1 MSRRNLLFDID
12 SHIELRC
19 WKPGL
24 SKFEQE
30 NCKCTLTDQGYR
42 IHRPGALTIS
52 ADGYTMFGGM
62 VLHPFDINPN
72 ILEEG
77 HSYVIMFD
85 VKGFTSNE
93 PICYWSHNVGWEAP
107 ELSPN
112 LAGAVSNN
120 AVGTEFNSLSYVTYR
135 YEFTVN
141 DSLYKK
147 CEKSFGSFEKDYYYL
162 SYRDFFFGFTY
173 RSTGIMGTELY
184 IRNIRMY
191 DVTKEEIIRELED
204 AKNSRMTKSIDDDL
218 ILGADRTL
226 PNNKTATG
234 AAANTKLDIS
244 RMGVM
249 RLLSLQENQDIRDGV
264 KRAAIGD
271 TGEVYAADFIE
282 M

>member
-1 MSRRNLLFDID
+1 MAFQNSFESFEEFEVWMKKVNGDT
-12 SHIELRC
+12 SETEENIELELP
-19 WKPGL
+19 WENGGKQP
-24 SKFEQE
+24 SEYTWEEFE
-30 NCKCTLTDQGYR
+30 
-42 IHRPGALTIS
+42 ALE
-52 ADGYTMFGGM
+52 GGQQIA
-62 VLHPFDINPN
+62 FQD
-72 ILEEG
+72 
-77 HSYVIMFD
+77 
-85 VKGFTSNE
+85 
-93 PICYWSHNVGWEAP
+93 
-107 ELSPN
+107 
-112 LAGAVSNN
+112 
-120 AVGTEFNSLSYVTYR
+120 
-135 YEFTVN
+135 
-141 DSLYKK
+141 
-147 CEKSFGSFEKDYYYL
+147 SFGSFEKDYYYL

-226 PNNKTATG
+226 TNNKTATG
-234 AAANTKLDIS
+234 ASANTKLDIS